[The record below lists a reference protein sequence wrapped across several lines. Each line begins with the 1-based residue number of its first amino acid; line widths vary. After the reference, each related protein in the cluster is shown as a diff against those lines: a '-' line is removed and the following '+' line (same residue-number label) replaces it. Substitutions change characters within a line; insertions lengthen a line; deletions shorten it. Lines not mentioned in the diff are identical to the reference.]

1 MTIPASVLLVHG
13 MGRTPLS
20 MAFLGLRLKRA
31 GLTVTTFGYSAAREA
46 HAPCLDRLEHRIK
59 GLVAGEG
66 PYLLV
71 GHSLGAV
78 LIRSVLPRLQARLP
92 AACFFLAPPN
102 RSPRLA
108 RRLASNPIYRALTGE
123 MGQLLADRTF
133 VEALPIPAVPTTVF
147 AGDRGYRGRFSPFH
161 QEPNDGVVSVGETRF
176 TDTQSV
182 IRLPVLHTFIMNN
195 RRVADEITRAAL
207 AAAEATP

>member
-1 MTIPASVLLVHG
+1 MTTPTSVLLVHG

-20 MAFLGLRLKRA
+20 MAFLAIRLKRV
-31 GLTVTTFGYSAAREA
+31 GLTVATFGYSAALEA
-46 HAPCLDRLEHRIK
+46 HAPCLDRLENRIK
-59 GLVAGEG
+59 GDVNGNG
-66 PYLLV
+66 PYFLV

-78 LIRSVLPRLQARLP
+78 LIRAVLPRLQERPP

-108 RRLASNPIYRALTGE
+108 QRLASNPIYRALTGE
-123 MGQLLADRTF
+123 MGQLLADPGF
-133 VEALPIPAVPTTVF
+133 MDALPIPAVPTTVF

-161 QEPNDGVVSVGETRF
+161 LEPNDGIVSVGETRF
-176 TDTQSV
+176 SDTHSV
-182 IRLPVLHTFIMNN
+182 VRLPVLHTFIMNN

-207 AAAEATP
+207 AAAEAAS